1 MNYFSVDTRLIK
13 ILLFYYKFDYVL
25 ILTYFSIIIVH
36 IISTLR
42 SLSKDKFRKNCLRK
56 TYEIQE
62 AINNFIS
69 FSFVLIKNEFIYS
82 PLVMPENRILT
93 IKTFHNIILI
103 MIN

>member
-42 SLSKDKFRKNCLRK
+42 SLLKDKFGKRLRK
-56 TYEIQE
+56 TYESKKQLT
-62 AINNFIS
+62 IS
-69 FSFVLIKNEFIYS
+69 YFLLLIKNEFIYS